1 MLLADHNATKGILT
15 TTSNF
20 APMIACDPF
29 IKPHI
34 PFRLELVD
42 GQELN
47 KRLWDLARDRTEPER
62 ESPQSLQWTVIGN
75 RQDLPDLVANRP
87 KG

>member
-1 MLLADHNATKGILT
+1 
-15 TTSNF
+15 
-20 APMIACDPF
+20 MIVCDPF

-47 KRLWDLARDRTEPER
+47 KRLWDIAKDRSEPE
-62 ESPQSLQWTVIGN
+62 EEAP
-75 RQDLPDLVANRP
+75 
-87 KG
+87 